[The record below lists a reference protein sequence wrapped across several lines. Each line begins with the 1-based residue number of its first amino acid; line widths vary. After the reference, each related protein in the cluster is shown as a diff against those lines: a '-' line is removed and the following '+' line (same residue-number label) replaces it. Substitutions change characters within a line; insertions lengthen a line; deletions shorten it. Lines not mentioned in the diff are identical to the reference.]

1 MLISN
6 AMIESNDGGKPY
18 MKEKNESKEKNKTRN
33 EDKNEGKIIRVLE
46 IYTRLLNG
54 AVINKEEEA
63 ERYGVAKR
71 SIQRDIDSIREYL
84 RRTDNKSGVYD
95 LVNYDYRKKG
105 YCLEHI
111 YKVKLK
117 SSEILAICKILLE
130 SRSMTKR
137 EMTDILDKLIECCV
151 PLENQRVIKDLIL
164 NEEFHYIE
172 PQHKTVFIDKMWNI
186 GQAIREHQYIEIE
199 YKKMKGK
206 ETVTRKLKPGA
217 IMFSEYYFYLTA
229 FIDDKK
235 VREDF
240 NILEDSFPTI
250 YRMDRI
256 HSLKISKEKFNI
268 PYKDRFEEGE
278 FRKRIQF
285 MYGGPLQKVRF
296 KYSGISVE
304 AVLDRLPTARILHE
318 DESGY
323 TIEAEVFGEG
333 IKMWIRSQGE
343 LISEVSYR

>member
-1 MLISN
+1 MSISN
-6 AMIESNDGGKPY
+6 AMIQSNDGGKPY

-63 ERYGVAKR
+63 ERYRVAKR

-137 EMTDILDKLIECCV
+137 EMTDILDNPEGSGAYDPEAGPEVSL
-151 PLENQRVIKDLIL
+151 P
-164 NEEFHYIE
+164 
-172 PQHKTVFIDKMWNI
+172 
-186 GQAIREHQYIEIE
+186 EH
-199 YKKMKGK
+199 
-206 ETVTRKLKPGA
+206 RF
-217 IMFSEYYFYLTA
+217 FSEA
-229 FIDDKK
+229 
-235 VREDF
+235 
-240 NILEDSFPTI
+240 
-250 YRMDRI
+250 
-256 HSLKISKEKFNI
+256 
-268 PYKDRFEEGE
+268 
-278 FRKRIQF
+278 FRKVPTVPACR
-285 MYGGPLQKVRF
+285 
-296 KYSGISVE
+296 E
-304 AVLDRLPTARILHE
+304 AFPRPARVPVPPRR
-318 DESGY
+318 G
-323 TIEAEVFGEG
+323 F
-333 IKMWIRSQGE
+333 SQW
-343 LISEVSYR
+343 

>member
-1 MLISN
+1 MSISN

-18 MKEKNESKEKNKTRN
+18 MKEKNESKEKNKTKN

-164 NEEFHYIE
+164 NEEFFLFYFLLFFLFYLWLVFYLSNIE
-172 PQHKTVFIDKMWNI
+172 
-186 GQAIREHQYIEIE
+186 EILRKE
-199 YKKMKGK
+199 MKKMML
-206 ETVTRKLKPGA
+206 KLKVVHLNV
-217 IMFSEYYFYLTA
+217 M
-229 FIDDKK
+229 
-235 VREDF
+235 
-240 NILEDSFPTI
+240 N
-250 YRMDRI
+250 
-256 HSLKISKEKFNI
+256 
-268 PYKDRFEEGE
+268 
-278 FRKRIQF
+278 
-285 MYGGPLQKVRF
+285 
-296 KYSGISVE
+296 
-304 AVLDRLPTARILHE
+304 
-318 DESGY
+318 ES
-323 TIEAEVFGEG
+323 
-333 IKMWIRSQGE
+333 
-343 LISEVSYR
+343 